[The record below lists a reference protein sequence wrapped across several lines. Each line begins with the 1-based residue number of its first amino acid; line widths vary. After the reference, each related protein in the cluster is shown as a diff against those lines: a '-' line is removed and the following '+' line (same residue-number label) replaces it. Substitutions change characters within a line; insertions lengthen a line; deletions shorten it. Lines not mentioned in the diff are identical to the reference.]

1 MIVLFTFLSILFV
14 GSLFLLIFSMDALA
28 DGKTV
33 LTFLAVSLFLG
44 LVTFYSGKNTTL
56 RTDLVV
62 SKNFSYF
69 KSEKSLIVYLKDT
82 DNYLILRD
90 NIKLYNNIDTV
101 KSINYS
107 QDINVFGQ
115 KINEPK
121 ILY

>member
-1 MIVLFTFLSILFV
+1 
-14 GSLFLLIFSMDALA
+14 MDALA